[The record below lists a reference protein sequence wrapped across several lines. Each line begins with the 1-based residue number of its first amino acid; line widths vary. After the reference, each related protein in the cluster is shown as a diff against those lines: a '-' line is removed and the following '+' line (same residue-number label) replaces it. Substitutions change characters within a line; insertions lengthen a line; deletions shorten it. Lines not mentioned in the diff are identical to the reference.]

1 MADAL
6 YYVIG
11 IGLVAMAAM
20 TAWIVITPGMHLYI
34 G

>member
-11 IGLVAMAAM
+11 IGLVVMAAM

>member
-6 YYVIG
+6 HYLIG
-11 IGLVAMAAM
+11 LSLVAMAAM
-20 TAWIVITPGMHLYI
+20 TAWIVLTPGMHLFV